1 MVERYDVVIAG
12 GAAMGSSLAYH
23 LAADSGFSGRVL
35 VIEKD
40 LTYAKAASAL
50 SASSI
55 RQQFS
60 TAINIRVSLH
70 GIDFLRRGRELLAV
84 DGDVPDIAVRE
95 KGYLYL
101 ATAAGAGILAE
112 NHALQ
117 IAEGADVVLM
127 TPAELSARFPY
138 VATDDLA
145 AASWGA
151 SGEGWFDGYGLTQA
165 FRRKARSLGV
175 AYREAAVAGLAREG
189 RRVVAV
195 TLGDGA
201 VVACGAFVNCAG
213 ASGARAVAQLCGFDI
228 PVESRKRSVFQFSC
242 PTPLP
247 DLPLMIDVSGV
258 WVRPEGEGYIGAAV
272 PEQDPHCEDF
282 DVDWAQFEEQVW
294 PALARR
300 IPAFEQI
307 RPGRAWA
314 GHYDLN
320 LFDHN
325 AIVGPMP
332 GLDNAWLAAGF
343 SGHGIQQ
350 APAIGRGL
358 AELIAHGR
366 YRALDLSDFAFDRIA
381 AGRPILERNVI

>member
-258 WVRPEGEGYIGAAV
+258 WVRPEGEGYIGAGV
-272 PEQDPHCEDF
+272 PEHDPHCEDF